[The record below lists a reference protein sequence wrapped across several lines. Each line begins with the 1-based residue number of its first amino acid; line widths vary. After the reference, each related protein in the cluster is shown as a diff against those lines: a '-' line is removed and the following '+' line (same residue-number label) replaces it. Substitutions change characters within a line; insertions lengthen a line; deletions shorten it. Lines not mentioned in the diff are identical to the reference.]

1 MKHQQLMQTA
11 RHPSICFF
19 CLAIYGYVLTS
30 QRLALV
36 PIFTTARKLVSSI
49 ATQVTMAYHSAK
61 SVEDLRFKDDGLT
74 TITSEEQEKVENS
87 VARNYLAYMRVS
99 NLDPDLSLYRQ
110 KHVQYLK
117 RGLHDLSQSYEC
129 LDASRPWLCYWI
141 LHGLEMLNVQLGG
154 EEYAQT
160 ADFLKRCQDPYGGFC
175 GGPQQIP
182 HLAPTYAAVCA
193 LCIVGTRQAY
203 DVINRPKLKTF
214 LASCRTAEGSFTM
227 HQDGEVDIR
236 GAYCA
241 VVAAHLT
248 NIMTPELFEGTAEWI
263 AKCQTYEGGFSGEPG
278 LEAHGG
284 YTFCGYA
291 ALVLLG
297 KHHLIDNKRLLTWVT
312 RRQMRLEGGFQ
323 GRTNKLVD
331 GCYSFWQGGVFPLL
345 HTVIDASGNGHLLSN
360 EKWMFDQVALQDYLL
375 MNCQLHHGGLVDKPG
390 KSRDFY
396 HTCYCLSG
404 LSVAQHFVNEYQTK
418 LTLVGGQDN
427 KLAPVHPVYNIG
439 VQHAADALKYFRKL
453 PLI

>member
-1 MKHQQLMQTA
+1 
-11 RHPSICFF
+11 
-19 CLAIYGYVLTS
+19 
-30 QRLALV
+30 
-36 PIFTTARKLVSSI
+36 
-49 ATQVTMAYHSAK
+49 MAYHSVK
-61 SVEDLRFKDDGLT
+61 NIDDLRVKDDGLST
-74 TITSEEQEKVENS
+74 VTSEEQEKVEKL
-87 VARNYLAYMRVS
+87 VAKNYSAYLRVV
-99 NLDPDLSLYRQ
+99 NLDPEVPLFRQ
-110 KHVQYLK
+110 KHVHYLK
-117 RGLHDLSQSYEC
+117 RGLHRLSEAYEC

-141 LHGLEMLNVQLGG
+141 LHGLELLSEPITP
-154 EEYAQT
+154 EESFHT
-160 ADFLKRCQDPYGGFC
+160 ADFLKRCQDSSGGFA

-193 LCIVGTRQAY
+193 LCILGTKEAY
-203 DVINRPKLKTF
+203 DIIDRPKLKSF
-214 LASCRTAEGSFTM
+214 LLSCRTPEGAFTM
-227 HQDGEVDIR
+227 HRDGEVDIR

-241 VVAAHLT
+241 MVAAHLT
-248 NIMTPELFEGTAEWI
+248 NILTPDLFEGTAEWI

-297 KHHLIDNKRLLTWVT
+297 KQDIIDNKRLLRWVT
-312 RRQMRLEGGFQ
+312 SRQMRLEGGFQ

-345 HTVIDASGNGHLLSN
+345 HTVFDASGEGSSLSN

-375 MNCQLHHGGLVDKPG
+375 INCQLHHGGLVDKPG

-404 LSVAQHFVNEYQTK
+404 LSVAQHFVSKHHTN
-418 LTLVGGQDN
+418 LTVVGGQDN
-427 KLAPVHPVYNIG
+427 ILAPVHPVFNIG
-439 VQHAADALKYFRKL
+439 VQCAAQALAYFRKL
-453 PLI
+453 PLL

>member
-1 MKHQQLMQTA
+1 
-11 RHPSICFF
+11 
-19 CLAIYGYVLTS
+19 
-30 QRLALV
+30 
-36 PIFTTARKLVSSI
+36 
-49 ATQVTMAYHSAK
+49 MAYHSAK
-61 SVEDLRFKDDGLT
+61 RMEDLRFNDDGLST
-74 TITSEEQEKVENS
+74 VSSEEQEKVENS
-87 VARNYLAYMRVS
+87 VARNYSAYFRVS
-99 NLDPDLSLYRQ
+99 NLDPGLPLFRQ
-110 KHVQYLK
+110 KHIQYLK
-117 RGLHDLSQSYEC
+117 RGLHHLSEAYEC

-141 LHGLEMLNVQLGG
+141 LHGLELLNAKIGAQ
-154 EEYAQT
+154 EYSQT
-160 ADFLKRCQDPYGGFC
+160 ADFLRRCQDSEGGFS

-193 LCIVGTRQAY
+193 LCILGTKEAY
-203 DVINRPKLKTF
+203 DVIDRPKLKSF
-214 LASCRTAEGSFTM
+214 LASCRTSEGAFTM
-227 HQDGEVDIR
+227 HRDGEVDIR

-248 NIMTPELFEGTAEWI
+248 NIMSPELFEGTAEWI

-297 KHHLIDNKRLLTWVT
+297 KHNIINNKRLLRWVAS
-312 RRQMRLEGGFQ
+312 RQMRLEGGFQ

-345 HTVIDASGNGHLLSN
+345 HMVFDSSGDGNLLSD
-360 EKWMFDQVALQDYLL
+360 EKWLFDQVALQDYLL
-375 MNCQLHHGGLVDKPG
+375 INCQLSQGGLVDKPG

-404 LSVAQHFVNEYQTK
+404 LSVSQHFVNKYQTK
-418 LTLVGGQDN
+418 LTLVGGRESE
-427 KLAPVHPVYNIG
+427 LSPVHPVFNIG
-439 VQHAADALKYFRKL
+439 IQHAADALEYFRKL